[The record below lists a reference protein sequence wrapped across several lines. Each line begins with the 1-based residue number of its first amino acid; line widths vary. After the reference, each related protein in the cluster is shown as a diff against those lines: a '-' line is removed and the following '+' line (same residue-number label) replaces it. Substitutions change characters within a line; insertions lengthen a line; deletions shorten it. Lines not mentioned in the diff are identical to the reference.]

1 MEPNSMKFL
10 PIMIALAIGC
20 AAGYAVATEKQ
31 NHKGHNIGN
40 AELQH
45 VPSLPTEPGQSAFAA
60 IAEIVS
66 ILESDPKTDWSKV
79 NLNALREHL
88 VDMNAL
94 TLGAN
99 VEISEN
105 EGSIIFEAL
114 GTGLTLRALQN
125 MVPAHANE
133 LNKIAD
139 WQALG
144 EATEKGAVLTITP
157 NKSTELTRIKALG
170 FFGLMAT
177 GAHHQPHH
185 LGMARGTMVH

>member
-1 MEPNSMKFL
+1 MEHKLMKFL

-31 NHKGHNIGN
+31 NHKGHNIGD
-40 AELQH
+40 AEMH
-45 VPSLPTEPGQSAFAA
+45 DIPRLPTEPGQSAFAA

-66 ILESDPKTDWSKV
+66 ILESDPNTDWSKV
-79 NLNALREHL
+79 NLNALREHFI
-88 VDMNAL
+88 DMNAL

-99 VEISEN
+99 VAMSEN
-105 EGSIIFEAL
+105 EESIVFEAV
-114 GTGLTLRALQN
+114 GTGVTIRALQN

-133 LNKIAD
+133 LNKMAN
-139 WQALG
+139 WQAMG

-170 FFGLMAT
+170 FFGLMAN

-185 LGMARGTMVH
+185 LGMARGTMAH

>member
-1 MEPNSMKFL
+1 MEHKLMKFL

-31 NHKGHNIGN
+31 NHKGHNIGD
-40 AELQH
+40 AEMH
-45 VPSLPTEPGQSAFAA
+45 DIPRLPTEPGQSAFAA

-66 ILESDPKTDWSKV
+66 ILESDPNTDWSKV
-79 NLNALREHL
+79 NLNALREHFI
-88 VDMNAL
+88 DMNAL

-99 VEISEN
+99 VAMSEN
-105 EGSIIFEAL
+105 EESIVFEAV
-114 GTGLTLRALQN
+114 GTGVTIRALQN

-133 LNKIAD
+133 LNKMAN
-139 WQALG
+139 WQAMG

-185 LGMARGTMVH
+185 LGMARGTMAH

>member
-1 MEPNSMKFL
+1 MKFL

-31 NHKGHNIGN
+31 NHKGHNIGD
-40 AELQH
+40 AEMLDMQH
-45 VPSLPTEPGQSAFAA
+45 LPTEPGQSAFAA

-66 ILESDPKTDWSKV
+66 ILESDPNTDWSKV
-79 NLNALREHL
+79 NLNALREHFI
-88 VDMNAL
+88 DMNAL

-99 VEISEN
+99 VAMSEN
-105 EGSIIFEAL
+105 EESIVFEAV
-114 GTGLTLRALQN
+114 GTGVTIRALQN

-133 LNKIAD
+133 LNKMAN

-144 EATEKGAVLTITP
+144 EATEKGALLTITP

-185 LGMARGTMVH
+185 LGMARGTMAH

>member
-1 MEPNSMKFL
+1 MEHKLMKFL

-31 NHKGHNIGN
+31 NHKGHNIGD
-40 AELQH
+40 AEMH
-45 VPSLPTEPGQSAFAA
+45 DIPRLPTEPGQSAFAA

-79 NLNALREHL
+79 NLNALREHFI
-88 VDMNAL
+88 DMNAL

-99 VEISEN
+99 VAMSEN
-105 EGSIIFEAL
+105 EESIVFEAV
-114 GTGLTLRALQN
+114 GTGVTIRALQN

-133 LNKIAD
+133 LNKMAN
-139 WQALG
+139 WQAMG

-185 LGMARGTMVH
+185 LGMARGTMAH

>member
-1 MEPNSMKFL
+1 MEHKLMKFL

-31 NHKGHNIGN
+31 NHKGHNIGD
-40 AELQH
+40 AEMH
-45 VPSLPTEPGQSAFAA
+45 DIPRLPTEPGQSAFAA

-66 ILESDPKTDWSKV
+66 ILESDPNTDWSKV
-79 NLNALREHL
+79 NLNALREHFIDL
-88 VDMNAL
+88 TAL

-99 VEISEN
+99 VAMSEN
-105 EGSIIFEAL
+105 EESIVFEAV
-114 GTGLTLRALQN
+114 GTGVTIRALQN

-133 LNKIAD
+133 LNKMAN
-139 WQALG
+139 WQAMG

-185 LGMARGTMVH
+185 LGMARGTMAH

>member
-1 MEPNSMKFL
+1 MEPKSMKFL

-31 NHKGHNIGN
+31 NHKGHNIGDL
-40 AELQH
+40 ELH
-45 VPSLPTEPGQSAFAA
+45 DIPRLPTEPGQSAFAA

-66 ILESDPKTDWSKV
+66 ILESDPNTDWSKV
-79 NLNALREHL
+79 NLNALREHFI
-88 VDMNAL
+88 DMNAL

-99 VEISEN
+99 VAMSEN
-105 EGSIIFEAL
+105 EESIVFEAV
-114 GTGLTLRALQN
+114 GTGVTIRALQN

-133 LNKIAD
+133 LNKMAN

-185 LGMARGTMVH
+185 LGMARGTMAH